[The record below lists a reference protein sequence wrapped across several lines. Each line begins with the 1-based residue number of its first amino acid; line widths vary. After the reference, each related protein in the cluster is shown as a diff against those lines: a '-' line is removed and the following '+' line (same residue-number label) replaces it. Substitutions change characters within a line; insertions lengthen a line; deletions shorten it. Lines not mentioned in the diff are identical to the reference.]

1 MPQRAVQLGPNQ
13 YYGDQG
19 PENPAE
25 GAEWI
30 LASGQRQVFVGG
42 KWRSPPVGYPA
53 GNGAGGAVTQITDAT
68 TAVTLDRLTGQITT
82 VALTTA
88 GAAEEIFQVNNAF
101 VAAGDVVALSTTYAG
116 QGTPMLGVIAVAA
129 GSFKIVITNLSASAL
144 NAVCVINF
152 AVIKGA
158 TT

>member
-1 MPQRAVQLGPNQ
+1 MPQKAVQLGPNQ

-30 LASGQRQVFVGG
+30 LAGGQRQVFVGG
-42 KWRSPPVGYPA
+42 RWRSPAVGYVA

-68 TAVTLDRLTGQITT
+68 TAVTLDRLAGQITT

-101 VAAGDVVALSTTYAG
+101 VASTDVIAVSTTYAG
-116 QGTPMLGVIAVAA
+116 QGTPMVGVKGVAA
-129 GSFKIVITNLSASAL
+129 GAFVIVITNLSASAL

-152 AVIKGA
+152 VVLKGA